1 MKYVKEDLKK
11 IGIFFLVLILTI
23 SAVSILADVL
33 YMITPDTEL
42 DRYTREVLLVSGFIY
57 TFIYTIRYY
66 VKRKGE

>member
-11 IGIFFLVLILTI
+11 IGMFLLVLILTI

>member
-11 IGIFFLVLILTI
+11 IGMFFLVLILTI